1 MARDPEQVAH
11 RTSAHGPASGRDPD
25 PGPDPGP
32 APDAPRTDYTGAIYG
47 SLLAASVVAG
57 AGALG
62 PHPRAELVALLLCT
76 GLVFWAAHAYVRF
89 VGNRLRHQ
97 SVTWREIRQV
107 CAREWPIVQAAF
119 LPAVAVAI
127 SPLLGLGV
135 EGAGWL
141 ALGVAVAQQV
151 GWATVTVIRAG
162 ASTGAVASVAAVNL
176 VLGLIIVA
184 AKVALH

>member
-1 MARDPEQVAH
+1 MAH
-11 RTSAHGPASGRDPD
+11 RASAHEPAPGTPPD
-25 PGPDPGP
+25 P
-32 APDAPRTDYTGAIYG
+32 PRTDYTGAIYG

-62 PHPRAELVALLLCT
+62 PHPRAQLVALLLCT

-97 SVTWREIRQV
+97 AVTWREIRQV
-107 CAREWPIVQAAF
+107 CVHEWPIVQAAF

-151 GWATVTVIRAG
+151 GWATVAVLRAG
-162 ASTGAVASVAAVNL
+162 ASHGAVASVAAVNF